1 MQQGRI
7 RQPNHSQQTY
17 CRTFSNCTRGSDPR
31 RVWNSTECKCVL
43 EVLPAGV
50 STKHE
55 AEQPSHL
62 NRNQTQTN
70 RCNTLRDFPLHRF
83 RKHIPWFRCSGKGKH
98 LNLATRQNPT
108 PNSLT
113 TNALQDFQQLYP
125 WFRSQRNLE
134 CRRIQMRPGGVSGKG
149 LHQTRNRTAHAS
161 EPRRNPR
168 NSLQFIEKLSVARFQ
183 QAPPPVQMQQ

>member
-98 LNLATRQNPT
+98 LNLATRQNPADN
-108 PNSLT
+108 PLT
-113 TNALQDFQQLYP
+113 TNVLQDFRQLCQR
-125 WFRSQRNLE
+125 FRSQHGLE
-134 CRRIQMRPGGVSGKG
+134 CRRMQMHSGGTSEKG
-149 LHQTRNRTAHAS
+149 IPERCNRTAHAS
-161 EPRRNPR
+161 EPRRNPK
-168 NSLQFIEKLSVARFQ
+168 NPLQHIEKLSITRIQ
-183 QAPPPVQMQQ
+183 QAPLLVQMQR

>member
-70 RCNTLRDFPLHRF
+70 RCNTLRDFPLHGF
-83 RKHIPWFRCSGKGKH
+83 SKHLHWFRFSGKGKH
-98 LNLATRQNPT
+98 LNPAARQNTAANP
-108 PNSLT
+108 LT
-113 TNALQDFQQLYP
+113 TSTLQDFRKLHP
-125 WFRSQRNLE
+125 RFRSQAGLE
-134 CRRIQMRPGGVSGKG
+134 CRGIQMHPGGTSERLSTKS
-149 LHQTRNRTAHAS
+149 TTESAAS
-161 EPRRNPR
+161 
-168 NSLQFIEKLSVARFQ
+168 IKL
-183 QAPPPVQMQQ
+183 PDT